1 MADDNR
7 METEKTNTWTLL
19 LLERA
24 DAYNRWIYE
33 RIQSFLQGD
42 VLEIGCGI
50 GNLTGL
56 LLRRERVLATDV
68 KEDYLHVVRGKYEG
82 HPHFMGTQIWDI
94 RTAPPD
100 PLHQTYDTIVCSN
113 VLEHIEDD
121 TTVLRHFHRLLKEK
135 GRLTLLVPA
144 LPWLFN
150 QLDKDL
156 GHLRRY
162 SRKELASK
170 IEQSGFRILHLSY
183 FNPFGILGWYL
194 NGSILRRRLLPKNQ
208 VEVFNRM
215 VPLFKSLEKIIPDWA
230 GQSLIVIGE
239 KQ

>member
-1 MADDNR
+1 MAEDNR
-7 METEKTNTWTLL
+7 MVAEKTNTLTLL
-19 LLERA
+19 LLEGA
-24 DAYNRWIYE
+24 DAYNRWICD
-33 RIQSFLQGD
+33 RIHSFLGGD
-42 VLEIGCGI
+42 ILEVGCGI

-56 LLRRERVLATDV
+56 LLRRGRVLATDV
-68 KEDYLHVVRGKYEG
+68 NEDYLHIVRGKYEG
-82 HPHFMGTQIWDI
+82 HPHFIGTQIWDI

-121 TTVLRHFHRLLKEK
+121 QSVLRHFHGLLKEK
-135 GRLTLLVPA
+135 GRLIVLVPA
-144 LPWLFN
+144 LPWLWN

-162 SRKELASK
+162 GRKELASK
-170 IEQSGFRILHLSY
+170 VEQSGFQILSLSY

-208 VEVFNRM
+208 MGVFNRM
-215 VPLFKSLEKIIPDWA
+215 VPFFKSLEKILPDWA
-230 GQSLIVIGE
+230 GQSLIVVGE
-239 KQ
+239 KR